1 MNNFKIGSQIRTLLL
16 NDVAV
21 AEKLGNKVFPLIA
34 NANTTFP
41 FLVYRRAAFRPAYNK
56 DLENE
61 IVVIEIAI
69 ATVKYEEGVDIAN
82 SVADALN
89 GKTTELIEDIQ
100 VTNIYEDFESDTFI
114 QKITLEITLK

>member
-21 AEKLGNKVFPLIA
+21 TEKVGNKVFPLIA

-41 FLVYRRAAFRPAYNK
+41 FLVYRRAAFRPTYNK

-100 VTNIYEDFESDTFI
+100 LTNIYEDFESDTFI

>member
-21 AEKLGNKVFPLIA
+21 TEKLGNKVFPLIA

-41 FLVYRRAAFRPAYNK
+41 FLVYRRAAYRPARNK
-56 DLENE
+56 DFENE

-69 ATVKYEEGVDIAN
+69 ATVKYEDGVDIADC
-82 SVADALN
+82 VADALN
-89 GKTTELIEDIQ
+89 GKTTDLIEDIQ

>member
-16 NDVAV
+16 SDAAV
-21 AEKLGNKVFPLIA
+21 TEKLENKVFPLIA

-56 DLENE
+56 DIENE

-69 ATVKYEEGVDIAN
+69 ATVKYEDGVDIAD

-89 GKTTELIEDIQ
+89 GKTTDLIEDIQ
-100 VTNIYEDFESDTFI
+100 VTNIYEEFESDTFI